1 MQPVKPVLQTRD
13 TAVCVLLDLKEIT
26 VRLVSFWENT
36 ELRLINA
43 NTLRSLRSVTV
54 SSVKNVHCAVLCYV
68 ND

>member
-26 VRLVSFWENT
+26 VRLVSFWGNT

-54 SSVKNVHCAVLCYV
+54 LSVKNVHCVALCYV

>member
-26 VRLVSFWENT
+26 VRLVSFWENA

-43 NTLRSLRSVTV
+43 NTFRSLRSVTV
-54 SSVKNVHCAVLCYV
+54 SSVKNAHCVALCYV